1 MFSVRH
7 FRFIFKSFILRVSEM
22 ASTSLTDSEAAFR
35 KQAAHLGLA
44 QDWIDGLVAINVN
57 NLGKLAFA
65 CSQPGQPATDAEVQ
79 QLLNNTG
86 AVRMVTVGDIAILKR
101 MIFEA
106 QTAVISLVRA
116 QSDPNSDPSARK
128 LPAAER
134 NARIEVQRLRLRG
147 MALEGPLEVAHCV
160 YDTISGM
167 MESDSLK
174 YVPPS
179 KCLARLAEIT
189 AAKPPKE
196 LKLDANATGI
206 IVKDSA
212 VDASCPTSTEMDIFE
227 ALTRRALAFDAVG
240 LIAFDVADKWHR
252 YMFQLTRQQ
261 PPPGFKQPG
270 MTQLLRADRQA
281 FVRMQ
286 ELSRDGI
293 RPLAD
298 GTRPLDRIV
307 QELEKDHSVVYYLLP
322 TPLPVKDKVEKQPNP
337 KKEDTWGGHYRK
349 HGDVKKWNDKNQW
362 KGQGKSRKWEWQ
374 ASMAAERVCICYR
387 RRLSHLLRLQHRWLQ

>member
-1 MFSVRH
+1 
-7 FRFIFKSFILRVSEM
+7 
-22 ASTSLTDSEAAFR
+22 
-35 KQAAHLGLA
+35 
-44 QDWIDGLVAINVN
+44 
-57 NLGKLAFA
+57 
-65 CSQPGQPATDAEVQ
+65 
-79 QLLNNTG
+79 
-86 AVRMVTVGDIAILKR
+86 
-101 MIFEA
+101 
-106 QTAVISLVRA
+106 
-116 QSDPNSDPSARK
+116 
-128 LPAAER
+128 
-134 NARIEVQRLRLRG
+134 
-147 MALEGPLEVAHCV
+147 
-160 YDTISGM
+160 M

-179 KCLARLAEIT
+179 KCLTRLAEIT

-270 MTQLLRADRQA
+270 MIQLLRADRQA

-349 HGDVKKWNDKNQW
+349 HGDVKKWNDKSQW
-362 KGQGKSRKWEWQ
+362 KGQGKSSGSGSGKLPWQ
-374 ASMAAERVCICYR
+374 LKGCASATGDGSRICFAYNIDGCNDAEAGGNKCKKGMHVCAKKGCHDKHPY
-387 RRLSHLLRLQHRWLQ
+387 SSCPNK